1 MRVLLVDDHA
11 LIRQGLVR
19 TLGTIDPSI
28 EVRQAARCAEGLDD
42 AARHPPDLVLL
53 DLQLPDRRGLDVL
66 VAFREAL
73 PATPVAVIS
82 ALESRDGVI
91 RALRLGAKAFIG
103 KSASSEYVADSLRAL
118 LEGRV
123 PLPSGVLEAEPR
135 GDALGAPAGAAEL
148 SDRQRD
154 VLALVVAGLPN
165 KLIAERLGVTEAT
178 VKFHVTTVLRR
189 LGAASRTQLLIRA
202 AQQGI
207 RLPLR

>member
-11 LIRQGLVR
+11 LIREGLVR

-42 AARHPPDLVLL
+42 ASRHPPDLVLL
-53 DLQLPDRRGLDVL
+53 DLQLPDRQGLDVL
-66 VAFREAL
+66 VAFRDAL
-73 PATPVAVIS
+73 PATPLAVIS
-82 ALESRDGVI
+82 ALESRDVVI

-123 PLPSGVLEAEPR
+123 PLPSGVLEAEP
-135 GDALGAPAGAAEL
+135 AAGASEVPGGLPEL
-148 SDRQRD
+148 SDRQRE

-165 KLIAERLGVTEAT
+165 KLIADRLGVTEAT
-178 VKFHVTTVLRR
+178 VKFHVTAVLRR
-189 LGAASRTQLLIRA
+189 FGAASRTQLLIRA
-202 AQQGI
+202 AQQRV
-207 RLPLR
+207 RLPLP